1 MTREI
6 RRKTPEE
13 LLLECQAEE
22 AAAKKGHL
30 KIFLGYA
37 SGVGKSFRMLDEA
50 RRRRERGQ
58 DVVVGAIQPRV
69 PPEVEA
75 LLKNLEVIPLKRV
88 GNGTAIDLETL
99 IRRHPVVCFIDGLA
113 YNNPPGLR
121 NPTRW
126 QDVQDLLNAGIKVI
140 ASINVQ
146 YVAELQ
152 KDVQAI
158 TGKQVTETVPVSFIE
173 SADEIEIVDA
183 PPEEPMER
191 SAEEQAKAQERER
204 RLSRLREL
212 ALVLAADVVDHQ
224 LNEYLECHGLKQ
236 QFGANERILVCITP
250 RANMQEMMEMAQIMT
265 QRFHGELI
273 VAYVNQP
280 NISSDDQAALDARLA
295 IASAAG
301 AHIEILEGDDPADA
315 LLEFARSRGIT
326 QLFVGHSQR
335 TGLSRLL
342 GSPIGKLIR
351 DSRGMDVRI
360 FPNKGPNN
368 RWPSNSAG
376 NSRSSW
382 AMRPVSGRLTRC
394 SKRPTS

>member
-13 LLLECQAEE
+13 LLRECQAEE

-58 DVVVGAIQPRV
+58 DVVVGAIQPQV
-69 PPEVEA
+69 PPEIEP

-88 GNGTAIDLETL
+88 DNGTAIDLETL

-121 NPTRW
+121 NSTRW

-140 ASINVQ
+140 ASINIQ

-152 KDVQAI
+152 KEVEAI
-158 TGKQVTETVPVSFIE
+158 TGKHVTETVPVSFIK

-191 SAEEQAKAQERER
+191 PSEEQAEAQKREQ

-212 ALVLAADVVDHQ
+212 TLVLAADVVDHQ

-250 RANMQEMMEMAQIMT
+250 RANMQEMMEMAQIIA
-265 QRFHGELI
+265 QRFHGELT

-280 NISSDDQAALDARLA
+280 NISSVDQAALDARLA

-301 AHIEILEGDDPADA
+301 AHIEILEGDDPADT
-315 LLEFARSRGIT
+315 LLQFARSRGIT

-335 TGLSRLL
+335 AGFSRLW
-342 GSPIGKLIR
+342 GSPIEKLIR
-351 DSRGMDVRI
+351 DSRGMDVRV
-360 FPNKGPNN
+360 FPQ
-368 RWPSNSAG
+368 
-376 NSRSSW
+376 
-382 AMRPVSGRLTRC
+382 
-394 SKRPTS
+394 

>member
-1 MTREI
+1 VTREI

-13 LLLECQAEE
+13 LLRECQAEE

-58 DVVVGAIQPRV
+58 DVVVGAIQPQV
-69 PPEVEA
+69 PPGIEA

-88 GNGTAIDLETL
+88 DNGTAIDVETL

-121 NPTRW
+121 NPARW
-126 QDVQDLLNAGIKVI
+126 QDVLELLNAGIKVI
-140 ASINVQ
+140 ASINIQ

-152 KDVQAI
+152 KEVEAI
-158 TGKQVTETVPVSFIE
+158 TGKHVAQTVPVSFIK

-183 PPEEPMER
+183 PPEEPMAL
-191 SAEEQAKAQERER
+191 SPEEQAEAQKREY

-250 RANMQEMMEMAQIMT
+250 RANMQEMMEMAQIIA
-265 QRFHGELI
+265 QRFHGELT

-280 NISSDDQAALDARLA
+280 NISSLDQSALDARLA

-301 AHIEILEGDDPADA
+301 AHIEILEGDDPADT
-315 LLEFARSRGIT
+315 LLDFARSRGIT

-335 TGLSRLL
+335 TGLSRLWA
-342 GSPIGKLIR
+342 SPIEKLIR
-351 DSRGMDVRI
+351 DSRGMDVRV
-360 FPNKGPNN
+360 FPQ
-368 RWPSNSAG
+368 
-376 NSRSSW
+376 
-382 AMRPVSGRLTRC
+382 
-394 SKRPTS
+394 

>member
-1 MTREI
+1 VTREI

-58 DVVVGAIQPRV
+58 DVVIGAIQPRV
-69 PPEVEA
+69 PPEVET
-75 LLKNLEVIPLKRV
+75 LLKNLEVIPLKRA
-88 GNGTAIDLETL
+88 GDGTAVDLEAL

-126 QDVQDLLNAGIKVI
+126 QDVQELLNAGIKVI
-140 ASINVQ
+140 ASVNVQ

-152 KDVQAI
+152 KDIQAI
-158 TGKQVTETVPVSFIE
+158 TGKQALETVPVSFIK

-250 RANMQEMMEMAQIMT
+250 RANMQDMMETAQIMT
-265 QRFHGELI
+265 QRFHGELT

-280 NISSDDQAALDARLA
+280 NISPDDQAALDSRLA
-295 IASAAG
+295 IANAAG

-335 TGLSRLL
+335 TGLSRLW

-351 DSRGMDVRI
+351 DSHGMDVRV
-360 FPNKGPNN
+360 FPQ
-368 RWPSNSAG
+368 
-376 NSRSSW
+376 
-382 AMRPVSGRLTRC
+382 
-394 SKRPTS
+394 

>member
-1 MTREI
+1 VTSEI

-13 LLLECQAEE
+13 LLRECQAEE

-50 RRRRERGQ
+50 RRRRDRGQ
-58 DVVVGAIQPRV
+58 DVVVGAIQPQV
-69 PPEVEA
+69 PPEVET

-88 GNGTAIDLETL
+88 GDGTAIDLETL

-140 ASINVQ
+140 ASVNVQ

-152 KDVQAI
+152 KDIQAI
-158 TGKQVTETVPVSFIE
+158 TSKQVMETVPVSFIE

-191 SAEEQAKAQERER
+191 SAEEQEKAQQRER

-250 RANMQEMMEMAQIMT
+250 RANMHEMMDMAQIMT
-265 QRFHGELI
+265 QRFHGELT

-280 NISSDDQAALDARLA
+280 NISTDDQAALDARLA
-295 IASAAG
+295 IANAAG

-335 TGLSRLL
+335 TGLSRLW
-342 GSPIGKLIR
+342 GSPIGKLIT
-351 DSRGMDVRI
+351 DSRGMDVRV
-360 FPNKGPNN
+360 FPQ
-368 RWPSNSAG
+368 
-376 NSRSSW
+376 
-382 AMRPVSGRLTRC
+382 
-394 SKRPTS
+394 